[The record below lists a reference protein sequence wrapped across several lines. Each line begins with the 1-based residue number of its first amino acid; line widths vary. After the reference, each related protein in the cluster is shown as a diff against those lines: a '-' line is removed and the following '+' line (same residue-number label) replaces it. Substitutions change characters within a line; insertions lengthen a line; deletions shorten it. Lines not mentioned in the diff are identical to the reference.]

1 MSWDDFNRATP
12 PTGKG
17 ALKAIGCGLLLALV
31 VIVLPLALWAAGVF
45 TSGIHGKGEA
55 IKQKNNAGNWTSAQ
69 AQFERDFADFQKF
82 QVQATGAQTAL
93 DQFNR
98 DHPANPNA
106 MPGDPN
112 EEKRNQLSDDLSGV
126 VQQCGN
132 TAADYNTAARSYLSE
147 QFRAADLPPSLD
159 PADCTPVQTSRPTP
173 THS

>member
-1 MSWDDFNRATP
+1 MSWDDFRRATP
-12 PTGKG
+12 NPPSNTKIVIWSVITV
-17 ALKAIGCGLLLALV
+17 IG
-31 VIVLPLALWAAGVF
+31 VIVLVVGLWAAGVF

-82 QVQATGAQTAL
+82 QTQATGAQTAL
-93 DQFNR
+93 DRFNQ
-98 DHPANPNA
+98 DHPVNPNA
-106 MPGDPN
+106 GPGDPT
-112 EEKRNQLSDDLSGV
+112 EEQRTNLTNDLAGI